1 MNFLITAITAN
12 VTSSELFFRD
22 GRSLS
27 SYVQESVIPDRHQR
41 LEYNYSID
49 VLDIFKVSSIIT
61 LKILQYYDPIFAS
74 QGFDL
79 RSTPLLYRERRGLE
93 HKPLAREDT
102 MANVFVY
109 FRKKYAS
116 IPRKEQKR
124 INSNI
129 LKCTQCVM
137 MKHQF
142 KKML

>member
-1 MNFLITAITAN
+1 M
-12 VTSSELFFRD
+12 
-22 GRSLS
+22 
-27 SYVQESVIPDRHQR
+27 QESVIPDRHQR

-79 RSTPLLYRERRGLE
+79 RSTPLLYRERRGVE

-142 KKML
+142 KKNALTMLVFFLN